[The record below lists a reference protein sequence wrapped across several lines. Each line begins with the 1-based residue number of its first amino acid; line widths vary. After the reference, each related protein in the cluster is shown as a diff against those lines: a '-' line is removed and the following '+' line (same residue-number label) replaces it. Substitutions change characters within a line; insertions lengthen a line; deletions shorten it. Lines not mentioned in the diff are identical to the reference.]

1 MNKKIPSTH
10 PRLKS
15 LLVREKLV
23 GGFLRGLVAMEG
35 LIAHGRGEAF
45 DYLLGEQT
53 TESALLAIKT
63 ASSSLLL
70 ARRPVI
76 SVNGNVAALCSKEVV
91 ELSRIT
97 NAILEVNL
105 FYRDEKRERLIEKEL
120 IRNGAGKVYGVGS
133 YASAQIAELP
143 SERRRVDPNGIYAA
157 DVVIVPLEDGDRAE
171 ALVKMRKKVIA
182 IDLNPLS
189 RTARAAKIT
198 IVDNITRTLPAMVSF
213 TKQLKRLKDVETLDR
228 VVNEFDNKKNL
239 AISLG
244 IIRSGRNVPR

>member
-1 MNKKIPSTH
+1 MSKKIPAGH

-15 LLVREKLV
+15 LLIREKLV
-23 GGFLRGLVAMEG
+23 SGFLRGLVAMEG

-45 DYLLGEQT
+45 DYLLGEKT

-76 SVNGNVAALCSKEVV
+76 SVNGNVAALCAKEIV

-105 FYRDEKRERLIEKEL
+105 FYRDVKRERLIEREL
-120 IRNGAGKVYGVGS
+120 IKNGAKRVYGVGS
-133 YASAQIAELP
+133 CASAQLAELH
-143 SERRRVDPNGIYAA
+143 SERRRVDPNGIFIA
-157 DVVIVPLEDGDRAE
+157 DVVMVPLEDGDRAE
-171 ALVKMRKKVIA
+171 ALVKMCKKVIA

-189 RTARAAKIT
+189 RTAKVAKIT

-213 TKQLKRLKDVETLDR
+213 TKQLKRLKDDVTLTR
-228 VVNEFDNKKNL
+228 VANEFDNKKNL

-244 IIRSGRNVPR
+244 IIRSGRNAPR

>member
-23 GGFLRGLVAMEG
+23 SGFLRGLVAMEG

-133 YASAQIAELP
+133 YASAQIAELH

-171 ALVKMRKKVIA
+171 ALVKMKKKVIA

-213 TKQLKRLKDVETLDR
+213 TKQLKRSKDVETLDR

-244 IIRSGRNVPR
+244 IIRSGRNAPR